1 MSLFTTT
8 KKYVALFDE
17 QMSLYEDYARKNGL
31 NGKSLQMLLWLF
43 YSENGVTQKILA
55 NRTYSTKQVV
65 NATIK
70 NWVNSGLVM
79 CVSSGLDK
87 RQKVMV
93 LTDKGKEYANPILQP
108 LQEAEEFAMSQMTLK
123 EQEQFLS
130 YQKIFLNAMK
140 QELEGEKND

>member
-17 QMSLYEDYARKNGL
+17 QMSLYEGYARKKGL

-43 YSENGVTQKILA
+43 YSENGVTQKFLA

-79 CVSSGLDK
+79 CVASGLDK

-93 LTDKGKEYANPILQP
+93 LTDKGKEYANPILQT
-108 LQEAEEFAMSQMTLK
+108 LQEAEEIAMSQMTLK

-130 YQKIFLNAMK
+130 YQKVFLNAMK